1 MSEVRFEHQSP
12 LRLQKMYLNDLAE
25 LGHFIPR
32 SISTNFAESEVK
44 PVVWELSVLYQ
55 TVRRAEEEKKLSGF
69 QVPIELLFH
78 DPVAL
83 T

>member
-1 MSEVRFEHQSP
+1 MSEVRFKMN
-12 LRLQKMYLNDLAE
+12 RLCGFRRMYLNDLAE

-55 TVRRAEEEKKLSGF
+55 TVR
-69 QVPIELLFH
+69 
-78 DPVAL
+78 
-83 T
+83 